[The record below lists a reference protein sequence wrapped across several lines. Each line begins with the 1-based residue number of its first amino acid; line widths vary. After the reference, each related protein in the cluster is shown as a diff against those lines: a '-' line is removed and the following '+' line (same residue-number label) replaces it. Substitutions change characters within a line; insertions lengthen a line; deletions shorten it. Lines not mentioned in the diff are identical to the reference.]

1 MENHSR
7 DIIADEYDEITPL
20 NAKILY
26 LGVCFLNRYN
36 VPVRAGIVSRVYGIR
51 FTEFREHFFKPLES
65 LIFTR
70 YDRRTRDYT
79 YRTRHP
85 HIAEIVVDRALANVT
100 DNLNLHREMLMAMN
114 IDYDADRNAFK
125 RLVRGRTI
133 LDAFPDHQMASSVYT
148 TARQRFGQEP
158 YLLHQEALYEMHR
171 PNGNLTRASSLLN
184 KAKAIAPFDKTLTH
198 SLAELEI
205 RRAESAETTLETES
219 HLREA
224 ERLVRRS
231 NTNRVVDSYAFHTL
245 AKVQLERLRLL
256 FDDGLEMDTEL
267 LISDRIRA
275 VESVVQEGLQKF
287 PDDPY
292 LLDIES
298 QLATLLFDDDRAMV
312 ALKSAFNK
320 MPDSAFVAI
329 RLAKLLVAAG
339 DIEQA
344 ITIYRTSIEAGVNDK
359 KVYFNYGRLLIEQ
372 SGSDES
378 EIEYYLRRAF
388 TEGDSNV
395 EAQFWYARQQ
405 YVSGNIVAA
414 RARFREL
421 KKLSINPQTKRNI
434 RGIISDSQGELK
446 FTGAIERLEYNY
458 GFLSKDGTGEQVFF
472 HIKNVDEQVWKSLER
487 KSRVSFSIGFNFWG
501 ANAIYLN
508 TEY

>member
-1 MENHSR
+1 
-7 DIIADEYDEITPL
+7 
-20 NAKILY
+20 
-26 LGVCFLNRYN
+26 
-36 VPVRAGIVSRVYGIR
+36 
-51 FTEFREHFFKPLES
+51 
-65 LIFTR
+65 
-70 YDRRTRDYT
+70 
-79 YRTRHP
+79 
-85 HIAEIVVDRALANVT
+85 
-100 DNLNLHREMLMAMN
+100 MLMAMN
-114 IDYDADRNAFK
+114 IDYDADKNAFK

-245 AKVQLERLRLL
+245 AKVQLERLRML
-256 FDDGLEMDTEL
+256 FNDGLKMDTEL

-298 QLATLLFDDDRAMV
+298 QLASLLFDDDRAMV

-344 ITIYRTSIEAGVNDK
+344 ITILQNFDR
-359 KVYFNYGRLLIEQ
+359 
-372 SGSDES
+372 
-378 EIEYYLRRAF
+378 
-388 TEGDSNV
+388 
-395 EAQFWYARQQ
+395 
-405 YVSGNIVAA
+405 
-414 RARFREL
+414 
-421 KKLSINPQTKRNI
+421 
-434 RGIISDSQGELK
+434 
-446 FTGAIERLEYNY
+446 
-458 GFLSKDGTGEQVFF
+458 
-472 HIKNVDEQVWKSLER
+472 
-487 KSRVSFSIGFNFWG
+487 SRCQ
-501 ANAIYLN
+501 
-508 TEY
+508 